1 MADPT
6 YIDQL
11 VDVAKQ
17 ERTSPYAGVDLMWW
31 HAAANQ
37 DFQMFDTSSALVE
50 SPDEVFAELSSD

>member
-1 MADPT
+1 MADT
-6 YIDQL
+6 AYIDQL
-11 VDVAKQ
+11 VAVAKQ

-50 SPDEVFAELSSD
+50 EPDKVFAELQS